1 LTFNLKSGDCDDLS
15 VLYISLCRSIGIPAR
30 LISGYLI
37 EERNGEVVAV
47 GHAWAEVFVGEGIC
61 DSGWVPVE
69 CSSSAS
75 LTVEVHQNF
84 GVEDA
89 GHLRLFIDDGSNN
102 SLNASIS
109 GPLVDYDK
117 RINVEMVPILKI
129 VNYQVLEFKELI
141 IDKENYRY
149 YE

>member
-1 LTFNLKSGDCDDLS
+1 MKSGDCDDLS

-37 EERNGEVVAV
+37 EERNGEVLAV

-61 DSGWVPVE
+61 ESGWRPVE
-69 CSSSAS
+69 CSCCAS
-75 LTVEVHQNF
+75 LTAEIHQNF

-89 GHLRLFIDDGSNN
+89 GHLRLFIDNGSNQ

-109 GPLVDYDK
+109 GTRVEYDK
-117 RINVEMVPILKI
+117 KINVEMLPILKI
-129 VNYQVLEFKELI
+129 ENYEVLQSKELI

-149 YE
+149 YD